1 MKDFNIEDF
10 INDYNEAQMV
20 VIGIGSQLTS
30 DKYGEISAMNEM
42 ITFFNNYLDK
52 KNYFIITTNKENI
65 FENTEV
71 NPKRVCA
78 PFADN
83 EENGQK
89 QWDLYNKW
97 LSATLNKELL
107 IIELGE
113 DFNHP
118 NVFRWPF
125 EKIVFINQKSKMYR
139 INDEFYQ
146 LPENIGERA
155 CGINKN
161 AKDFVEELRD
171 MLLK

>member
-30 DKYGEISAMNEM
+30 DKYGEISAMNEI

-97 LSATLNKELL
+97 LSDRKSTRLNSSH
-107 IIELGE
+107 IEE
-113 DFNHP
+113 SRMP
-118 NVFRWPF
+118 
-125 EKIVFINQKSKMYR
+125 SS
-139 INDEFYQ
+139 
-146 LPENIGERA
+146 A
-155 CGINKN
+155 
-161 AKDFVEELRD
+161 
-171 MLLK
+171 